1 MAIKTNLKPQNPL
14 ILKSQRLMEA
24 FAKSD
29 DERDFYLDRLEG
41 FIIYADQDKSS
52 HDLEMLEKELKT
64 HADRYCLI
72 PKLTFYETKKIMEGF
87 VNEKVYDI
95 DTKEKLL
102 DIIQSKEA
110 RENFLEFIYDHH
122 AELEKWQQYYQ
133 ERSRIRI
140 IEWLRSN
147 HFTFCF
153 EEDLEIPKA
162 VIEKVKRDHF
172 EPRPSKEVLAAR
184 RAIELKS
191 KSYYSSEALNPSPK
205 RGRPPKQIIKSDIEP
220 LTSKDIYSSVPPEA
234 QLFLFTPDHASTSII
249 AFSSKFDN
257 EEQMLASRKS
267 HAAQPHMTL
276 ESLNQKLAALRNLS
290 SRWLEHENKPETAEE
305 PGEHK
310 EEDEEEYSELED
322 EIEIEE
328 EEELEESKPKVV
340 PKPKKIEKKAA
351 KKSEPLRKPPIKK
364 PPVKKPPP
372 PPPQKPPLKK
382 VVKKPSKVKYT
393 PPPKKIVSKKKGPP
407 KPLPKTTAE
416 KKVKK

>member
-1 MAIKTNLKPQNPL
+1 
-14 ILKSQRLMEA
+14 MEA

-110 RENFLEFIYDHH
+110 RENFLEFLYDHH

-191 KSYYSSEALNPSPK
+191 KSYYSSEALNPRPK

-267 HAAQPHMTL
+267 HTAQPHMTL

-305 PGEHK
+305 PGEHEI

-364 PPVKKPPP
+364 PPVKKPSP

-382 VVKKPSKVKYT
+382 VVKKPSTVKYT
-393 PPPKKIVSKKKGPP
+393 PPPKEIVSKKKGPP
-407 KPLPKTTAE
+407 KPPPKPLPKTTAK